1 MPPTGAGD
9 PVLAGAASKWG
20 AGASEGIRVQTQP
33 HALRAERL
41 AARPASP
48 HGRGTVDS
56 PRLAAGTELNR
67 PLLPRAQG

>member
-20 AGASEGIRVQTQP
+20 RRLAKAIRLQAQP
-33 HALRAERL
+33 YALRAERL
-41 AARPASP
+41 AALPASP
-48 HGRGTVDS
+48 HGPGTVDS
-56 PRLAAGTELNR
+56 PRLAAGTELDG